1 MFSSGRQVNIYSK
14 DDKGQPKELVK
25 TYYMGGDELEKRKG
39 DFAHKFH
46 EINYDLQG
54 NKDYN
59 TNYYDYNLGKAIPME
74 VLQKRVESLQGDM
87 YKVAVKFKING
98 KDYVFPPTNDVKDAM
113 FPDTE
118 SALMTFK
125 QYYDSITQ
133 SKK

>member
-1 MFSSGRQVNIYSK
+1 M
-14 DDKGQPKELVK
+14 
-25 TYYMGGDELEKRKG
+25 
-39 DFAHKFH
+39 
-46 EINYDLQG
+46 EI
-54 NKDYN
+54 K
-59 TNYYDYNLGKAIPME
+59 
-74 VLQKRVESLQGDM
+74 QKRIDSLQGDM

-98 KDYVFPPTNDVKDAM
+98 KDYVFPPVGVKEENSY